1 MSIIPYFSA
10 WAGIIGG
17 IWLLFSKA
25 EDLVKPEIKTD
36 ISSWLKNLHLEGKL
50 ANWPTAF
57 ASIFDSVFSKKHFS
71 WRCFSRSCI
80 ASILAVLMLTILW
93 WALNPNNFYVV
104 FSSEDLVVILSY
116 HLTASVIFNKIP
128 DYFSLLET
136 RYIIGKLR
144 NINSTTKTI
153 VFLIV
158 DIVATAFIFFL
169 GVAIGV
175 SLITILA
182 GESLEEYLFTLSS
195 IKSLLW
201 YGFVMN
207 VNTVDNDNLNM
218 GVWFYSTFFTSV
230 WIYLYI
236 ISGLIVKA
244 GSFIGILA
252 SCIRKIFDIDK
263 KPLRSMGYVCI
274 AFVSLIFLIVPF
286 AKLLF

>member
-1 MSIIPYFSA
+1 MSIISYFSA

-36 ISSWLKNLHLEGKL
+36 ISNWLRNLNLEGKL

-57 ASIFDSVFSKKHFS
+57 VAVFDGIFGKKHFS

-80 ASILAVLMLTILW
+80 ASILAVLMLTIFW
-93 WALNPNNFYVV
+93 WALNPEVFYAYFLNEDFTETLGMYIFISFV
-104 FSSEDLVVILSY
+104 FNL
-116 HLTASVIFNKIP
+116 IP
-128 DYFSLLET
+128 DYFSLFET

-144 NINSTTKTI
+144 NVNSTTKII
-153 VFLIV
+153 VFLVI
-158 DIVATAFIFFL
+158 DIVATAFIFFA
-169 GVAIGV
+169 GVAISIFIVNRIAGDPMYMYLDTLLGV
-175 SLITILA
+175 VEMIEA
-182 GESLEEYLFTLSS
+182 GLTMSTFAD
-195 IKSLLW
+195 K
-201 YGFVMN
+201 VP
-207 VNTVDNDNLNM
+207 NM

-230 WIYLYI
+230 WIYLYV
-236 ISGLIVKA
+236 ISGMIVKA

-252 SCIRKIFDIDK
+252 SCIRKIFDIDN